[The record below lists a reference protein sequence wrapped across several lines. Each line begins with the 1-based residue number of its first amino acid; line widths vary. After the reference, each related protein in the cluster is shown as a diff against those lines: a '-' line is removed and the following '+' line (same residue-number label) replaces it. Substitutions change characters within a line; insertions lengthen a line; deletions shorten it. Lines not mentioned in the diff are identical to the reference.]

1 MCEESLYDNYEEA
14 NQGLVD
20 KLYASRDTLQD
31 IVDQIDQN
39 IGSLMDRSL
48 APR

>member
-1 MCEESLYDNYEEA
+1 MCEESLYDNYEGA

-20 KLYASRDTLQD
+20 KLYASRDILQD

-48 APR
+48 TPR